1 MDYVKYYH
9 DQANELSG
17 FRGFA
22 YQRGSGVGSILRK
35 FFNYFAPAIKNT
47 LIPTINKGL
56 GFVKDEAISGLTNFT
71 NDILENKNLKESAK
85 TRFDES
91 ISNITSKLQKGSGKT
106 KVKRLQKSCIFD

>member
-71 NDILENKNLKESAK
+71 NDILSAK